1 MHDTPRRLAI
11 LAEGTLDFHHG
22 KTATS
27 ILRYRPDDVV
37 AVIDSTQAGITTDG
51 AIDLAGDTPIVADVT
66 EALAFRP
73 NALLLGTAPRGGA
86 LPAEWRGEILIA
98 IEHGL
103 DVISGLHFMLND
115 DPELAAAAGATGARL
130 IDVRRAPP
138 DLSVATMEP
147 HRPGSH
153 VITFVG
159 SDCATGKMTAALEV
173 AQAAKAA
180 GLSSAFVATGQT
192 GIMLEG
198 DGIAIDNVVGDF
210 MAGSIERLVVD
221 AAERA
226 DWVFVEGQ
234 GSLLHPGYSGVTLA
248 LLHGSSP
255 DGMIL
260 VHRAGQ
266 THIHHYP
273 LELPNLHRLIRI
285 YEEAAGWIK
294 PAKVVGIALNTQSLT
309 ETDARAAIDVAE
321 VQTGVPVTDPVRFG
335 GERLVGACLASLSE
349 PVYTS

>member
-1 MHDTPRRLAI
+1 MHSSNRRLAI
-11 LAEGTLDFHHG
+11 LAEDTLDFHHG

-27 ILRYRPDDVV
+27 ILRYRPGEVV
-37 AVIDSTQAGITTDG
+37 AVIDSTRAGSTTG
-51 AIDLAGDTPIVADVT
+51 EVVGLAGDTPIVADVT
-66 EALAFRP
+66 DTFAFQP

-86 LPAEWRGEILIA
+86 LPPEWRSQIMAA
-98 IEHGL
+98 IEAGL

-115 DPELAAAAGATGARL
+115 DLEFSAAARRAGVQL
-130 IDVRRAPP
+130 VDVRRAPP
-138 DLSVATMEP
+138 DLPVATLQD
-147 HRPGSH
+147 RRSGSH

-159 SDCATGKMTAALEV
+159 SDCATGKMTAALEI
-173 AQAAKAA
+173 AQAAEAA
-180 GLSSAFVATGQT
+180 GLRSAFVATGQT
-192 GIMLEG
+192 GILLEG
-198 DGIAIDNVVGDF
+198 SGVAVDNVVGDF
-210 MAGSIERLVVD
+210 MAGSIEELVVA

-255 DGMIL
+255 DGMLL

-273 LELPNLHRLIRI
+273 VAIPELPRLVQI

-294 PAKVVGIALNTQSLT
+294 PARVLGIALNTQALD
-309 ETDARAAIDVAE
+309 EDEARAAIREAE
-321 VQTGVPVTDPVRFG
+321 AQTGLPVTDPVRFG
-335 GERLVGACLASLSE
+335 GMPLVEACTRSLS
-349 PVYTS
+349 TAALSL

>member
-1 MHDTPRRLAI
+1 MHDNIRRLAI

-27 ILRYRPDDVV
+27 ILRYRPQDVV
-37 AVIDSTQAGITTDG
+37 AVIDSTRAGITTG
-51 AIDLAGDTPIVADVT
+51 QAVGLAGDTPIVSDIS
-66 EALAFRP
+66 EALAFKP
-73 NALLLGTAPRGGA
+73 NALLLGTAPRGGG
-86 LPAEWRGEILIA
+86 LPPDWRREILVA
-98 IEHGL
+98 IGHGL

-115 DPELAAAAGATGARL
+115 DAEFTAAAGRAGVRL
-130 IDVRRAPP
+130 VDVRRVPAG
-138 DLSVATMEP
+138 LSVATLEP

-153 VITFVG
+153 VITLVG
-159 SDCATGKMTAALEV
+159 SDCATGKMTAALEI
-173 AQAAKAA
+173 AQAAEEA
-180 GLSSAFVATGQT
+180 GLTSAFVATGQT

-198 DGIAIDNVVGDF
+198 DGVAVDNVVGDF

-221 AAERA
+221 AAQRA

-273 LELPNLHRLIRI
+273 LALPDLPRLIGV

-294 PAKVVGIALNTQSLT
+294 PAPVVGIALNTQALA
-309 ETDARAAIDVAE
+309 ETDAREAIDAAAAE
-321 VQTGVPVTDPVRFG
+321 TGLPVTDPVRFG
-335 GERLVGACLASLSE
+335 GEVLVRACVDSLSV
-349 PVYTS
+349 PAYTA

>member
-1 MHDTPRRLAI
+1 MHDNTRRLAI

-27 ILRYRPDDVV
+27 ILRYRPRDVV
-37 AVIDSTQAGITTDG
+37 AVIDSTHAGSTTGQAVS
-51 AIDLAGDTPIVADVT
+51 LAGDTPIVSDIR
-66 EALAFRP
+66 EALVFKP
-73 NALLLGTAPRGGA
+73 NALLLGTAPRGGD
-86 LPAEWRGEILIA
+86 LPGEWRREILIA
-98 IEHGL
+98 IGYGL
-103 DVISGLHFMLND
+103 DVISGLHFMLSD
-115 DPELAAAAGATGARL
+115 DAEFTAAAERAAVQL
-130 IDVRRAPP
+130 IDVRRAPA
-138 DLSVATMEP
+138 DLSVATLEP
-147 HRPGSH
+147 RRPGSH

-159 SDCATGKMTAALEV
+159 SDCATGKMTAALEI
-173 AQAAKAA
+173 AQAAEEA
-180 GLSSAFVATGQT
+180 GLTSAFVATGQT
-192 GIMLEG
+192 GIILEG
-198 DGIAIDNVVGDF
+198 NGVAVDNVVGDF

-221 AAERA
+221 AAQQA

-273 LELPNLHRLIRI
+273 LVLPDLPRLIRV

-294 PAKVVGIALNTQSLT
+294 PAKVIGIALNTQALG
-309 ETDARAAIDVAE
+309 ETDAQEAIHAAATE
-321 VQTGVPVTDPVRFG
+321 TGLSVTDPVRFG
-335 GERLVGACLASLSE
+335 GEPLVRACVATLSE
-349 PVYTS
+349 PAYTA

>member
-1 MHDTPRRLAI
+1 MHNDARRLAI

-27 ILRYRPDDVV
+27 ILRYRPRDVA
-37 AVIDSTQAGITTDG
+37 AVIDSTRAGMTTAQAVG
-51 AIDLAGDTPIVADVT
+51 LAGDTPIVSDIT
-66 EALAFRP
+66 EALAFEP
-73 NALLLGTAPRGGA
+73 SALLLGTAPRGGA
-86 LPAEWRGEILIA
+86 LPPEWRRQLVIA

-103 DVISGLHFMLND
+103 DVVSGLHFMLND
-115 DPELAAAAGATGARL
+115 DAALTRAAEAAGVRL
-130 IDVRRAPP
+130 IDVRRAPA
-138 DLSVATMEP
+138 DLPVATLEP
-147 HRPGSH
+147 HRLGSH
-153 VITFVG
+153 VVTFVG

-173 AQAAKAA
+173 NRAAEEM
-180 GLSSAFVATGQT
+180 GLASAFVATGQT
-192 GIMLEG
+192 GIMLAG

-210 MAGSIERLVVD
+210 MAGSIEQLVVD
-221 AAERA
+221 AAQRA

-273 LELPNLHRLIRI
+273 LALPDLPRLIHI

-294 PAKVVGIALNTQSLT
+294 PAKVVGIALNTQALGETEAREAISL
-309 ETDARAAIDVAE
+309 AAE
-321 VQTGVPVTDPVRFG
+321 QTGLIVTDPVRYG
-335 GERLVGACLASLSE
+335 GQPLVQACRTLLGAPA
-349 PVYTS
+349 YTA

>member
-1 MHDTPRRLAI
+1 MHDNPRRLAI

-27 ILRYRPDDVV
+27 ILRYRPNDVV
-37 AVIDSTQAGITTDG
+37 AVIDSTRAGMTTDQ
-51 AIDLAGDTPIVADVT
+51 AIGLADGTPIVSTVAD
-66 EALAFRP
+66 ALAFEP

-86 LPAEWRGEILIA
+86 LPPEWRGEILMA
-98 IEHGL
+98 INHGL

-115 DPELAAAAGATGARL
+115 DAELTAAAAASGVRL
-130 IDVRRAPP
+130 VDVRRAPP
-138 DLSVATMEP
+138 DLSVATLEP
-147 HRPGSH
+147 RRSGAH

-159 SDCATGKMTAALEV
+159 SDCATGKMTAALEIT
-173 AQAAKAA
+173 QAAQDA

-221 AAERA
+221 AARGA

-260 VHRAGQ
+260 VHRSGQ

-273 LELPNLHRLIRI
+273 LALPDLQRLIRI
-285 YEEAAGWIK
+285 YEEAAGWVK
-294 PAKVVGIALNTQSLT
+294 PAKVVGIALNTQALT
-309 ETDARAAIDVAE
+309 EIDARTAIDVAE
-321 VQTGVPVTDPVRFG
+321 AETGLPVTDPVRFG
-335 GERLVGACLASLSE
+335 GQTLVEACITSLSE
-349 PVYTS
+349 PAHAG